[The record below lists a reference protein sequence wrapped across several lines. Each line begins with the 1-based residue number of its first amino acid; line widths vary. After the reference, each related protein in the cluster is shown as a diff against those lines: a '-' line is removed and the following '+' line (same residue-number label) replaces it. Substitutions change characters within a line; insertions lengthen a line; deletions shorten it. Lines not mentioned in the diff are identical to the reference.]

1 MKVGDFCAK
10 LSEVLRLEDFDDLSL
25 NGLQVGDCDRAVKKV
40 AFAVD
45 ACQASI
51 DAAVEADADVLAV
64 HHGLFWGKPVAL
76 TGSHYRRVKTMLD
89 NNLALFAAHLPLDA
103 HPVLGNNAQM
113 ALTLGLDDVLEF
125 CSYHGKNIGF
135 KGVLPRELSSDEI
148 IAKLGIRTD
157 SSNIIIKGGKNLNRT
172 VGIVSGSAASDVF
185 SAIEENLDV
194 FITGESSHAVYH
206 DCLEKRINMLCLGHY
221 ETEVFGVKALMSY
234 VERVMQLETVF
245 IDIPT
250 HI

>member
-1 MKVGDFCAK
+1 MK
-10 LSEVLRLEDFDDLSL
+10 LSDFAGKLTEVFRIGEFEDLSL
-25 NGLQVGDCDRAVKKV
+25 NGLQVGDCDRTVKKV

-51 DAAVEADADVLAV
+51 DAAVSEEADVLVV
-64 HHGLFWGKPVAL
+64 HHGLFWGKPVSV
-76 TGSHYRRVKTMLD
+76 TGSHYKRVKTMLD
-89 NNLALFAAHLPLDA
+89 NNLALFACHLPLDA

-113 ALTLGLDDVLEF
+113 AQALGLDDVSEF
-125 CSYHGKNIGF
+125 CMYHGKNIGF
-135 KGVLPRELSSDEI
+135 KGVLPQPLSTDEI
-148 IAKLGIRTD
+148 IAKLGIRKD
-157 SSNIIIKGGKNLNRT
+157 STNVIINGGKDLNKT

-185 SAIEENLDV
+185 QAIEEKLDV
-194 FITGESSHAVYH
+194 FITGESSHAVFH
-206 DCLEKRINMLCLGHY
+206 DCLEKKINMLCLGHY

-234 VERVMQLETVF
+234 VDRVMNLDTVF